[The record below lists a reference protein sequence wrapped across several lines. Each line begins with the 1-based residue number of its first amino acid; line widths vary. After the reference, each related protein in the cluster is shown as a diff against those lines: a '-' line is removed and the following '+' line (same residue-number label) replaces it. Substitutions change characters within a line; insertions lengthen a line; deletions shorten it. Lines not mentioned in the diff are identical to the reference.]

1 MPDIRSTYP
10 NAYRKY
16 FPIDHSRSFISVHLN
31 QQSIISDPKTGARR
45 SPIVKKFTDESRV
58 QTVKDIFEYGL
69 SNSRS
74 NRCLGKRPSFNDP
87 YSWLTYSEVDERI
100 RAIGSALSEVVE
112 FRHNSENVI
121 GIYAPNSPEWVIMQ
135 HACAAYS
142 YTIVPLYPTL
152 GDEAMQ
158 HILSQTKMNCVLCA
172 SGREALHLMDK
183 FESSLEILIIISN
196 DSKFEEVKSRYSPKI
211 SIYLFEELMKL
222 GMNKLLPKKN
232 PLPTDVYMI
241 SYTSGS
247 TGLPKGVLIS
257 HKEVTRTAI
266 SLHESIEFKIVNSN
280 SVHLSYLPLPHIM
293 EQIALLSHILMG
305 ASSGFLTESID
316 RLLDDIQILRPTSLV
331 VVPRVLSR
339 LYTKYQDALGDSAMK
354 KRLYNYIVK
363 KKLAEQKRGKFYHR
377 SVLDTMLFGKLRK
390 KFGGRVCCLVTG
402 SAPLS
407 PELSKFAHAAFG
419 QIFEGYGT
427 TETMGS
433 ITLTSV
439 GEYRLGTV
447 GGVLYGVELK
457 LVDVPD
463 LDLVVSR
470 DGRGEICAR
479 GDQCCKGYFKDP
491 VKTAELIDSDGW
503 IHTGDIGEWTEEG
516 SLKIVDRVKSI
527 FKLAQGEYIAPE
539 KIEMVYQYC
548 RLISQIFIDG
558 NSQKNYPVAV
568 VVPDFT
574 ELRSSLSN
582 GKILQNHKKLSD
594 SELCRNETVN
604 KFVLEKMNAV
614 ATQKLLKGFEK
625 VQAIYLTDE
634 AFTVDNGLL
643 TPTMK
648 LSRNKARNYFSK
660 TIASLYTQH
669 ELNSS
674 ST

>member
-1 MPDIRSTYP
+1 MPDKRSTYP
-10 NAYRKY
+10 NSYEKY
-16 FPIDHSRSFISVHLN
+16 FPLDRSKSFISVHLN
-31 QQSIISDPKTGARR
+31 QQSIISDPKTGARK
-45 SPIVKKFTDESRV
+45 SPISQKFTDESRV
-58 QTVKDIFEYGL
+58 QTVKDLFEYGL
-69 SNSRS
+69 NNSRS

-87 YSWLTYSEVDERI
+87 YSWLTYDEVDERI
-100 RAIGSALSEVVE
+100 RAIGSALSEIVKLK
-112 FRHNSENVI
+112 HDCENFV

-152 GDEAMQ
+152 GDEALQ

-183 FESSLEILIIISN
+183 FESSLEILMIVAN
-196 DSKFEEVKSRYSPKI
+196 DSKFEEVKSRYSSKV

-222 GMNKLLPKKN
+222 GLNKLLPKKN
-232 PLPTDVYMI
+232 PLPTDLYMI

-247 TGLPKGVLIS
+247 TGLPKGVLIR
-257 HKEVTRTAI
+257 HKEFASSVIA
-266 SLHESIEFKIVNSN
+266 LHESFEFKMINSN
-280 SVHLSYLPLPHIM
+280 SVHLSYLPLSHMM
-293 EQIALLSHILMG
+293 EQVAMSSHILMG
-305 ASSGFLTESID
+305 ACSGFLTESID
-316 RLLDDIQILRPTSLV
+316 GLLDDAHILRPTLLAI
-331 VVPRVLSR
+331 VPRVLSR
-339 LYTKYQDALGDSAMK
+339 LYTKYQSALGDSVVK
-354 KRLYNYIVK
+354 KQLYNYIVK
-363 KKLAEQKRGKFYHR
+363 KKLAEQERGKFHHR
-377 SVLDTMLFGKLRK
+377 SVVDTILFGKLRN
-390 KFGGRVCCLVTG
+390 KFGGRVCCVVSG

-407 PELSKFAHAAFG
+407 PELSKFAHAVFNVV
-419 QIFEGYGT
+419 FEGYGS
-427 TETMGS
+427 TETMGCV
-433 ITLTSV
+433 TLSSV

-447 GGVLYGVELK
+447 GGVVYGVELK

-463 LDLVVSR
+463 FGLVALR

-479 GDQCCKGYFKDP
+479 GDHCSKGYFKDP

-539 KIEMVYQYC
+539 KIEMAYQTC
-548 RLISQIFIDG
+548 KLTSQVFVDG
-558 NSQKNYPVAV
+558 NSQKNYPVAI

-574 ELRSSLSN
+574 ELRSALSN
-582 GKILQNHKKLSD
+582 SKVLQHHKKLLD

-604 KFVLEKMNAV
+604 KFVLEEMNAI
-614 ATQKLLKGFEK
+614 ATLKLLKGFEK

-634 AFTVDNGLL
+634 AFTIDNGLL

-660 TIASLYTQH
+660 TIVSLYTQH

>member
-1 MPDIRSTYP
+1 MPDKRSTYP
-10 NAYRKY
+10 NSYEKY
-16 FPIDHSRSFISVHLN
+16 FPLDRSRSFISAHLN
-31 QQSIISDPKTGARR
+31 RQSIISDPKTGARK
-45 SPIVKKFTDESRV
+45 SPISQKFTDKSRV
-58 QTVKDIFEYGL
+58 QTVKDLFEYGL
-69 SNSRS
+69 NNSRS

-87 YSWLTYSEVDERI
+87 YSWLTYDEVDERI
-100 RAIGSALSEVVE
+100 RAIGSALSEIVE
-112 FRHNSENVI
+112 LKHDCENFV

-152 GDEAMQ
+152 GDEALQ

-183 FESSLEILIIISN
+183 FESSLEILIIIAN
-196 DSKFEEVKSRYSPKI
+196 DSKFEEVKSRYSSKV

-222 GMNKLLPKKN
+222 GLNKLLPKKN
-232 PLPTDVYMI
+232 PLPTDLYMI

-247 TGLPKGVLIS
+247 TGLPKGVLIR
-257 HKEVTRTAI
+257 HEEIACAVI
-266 SLHESIEFKIVNSN
+266 GLHESSEFKIVNSN

-293 EQIALLSHILMG
+293 EQVAMSSHILMG
-305 ASSGFLTESID
+305 ACSGFLTESID
-316 RLLDDIQILRPTSLV
+316 GLLDDAHLLRPTSLV

-339 LYTKYQDALGDSAMK
+339 MYTKYQSALGDSVAK
-354 KRLYNYIVK
+354 KQLYNYIVK
-363 KKLAEQKRGKFYHR
+363 KKLAEQKRGKFHHR
-377 SVLDTMLFGKLRK
+377 SVVDTILFGKLRK
-390 KFGGRVCCLVTG
+390 KFGGRVCCVVSG

-407 PELSKFAHAAFG
+407 PELSKFAHAVFNVV
-419 QIFEGYGT
+419 FEGYGT
-427 TETMGS
+427 TETMGGV
-433 ITLTSV
+433 TLSPI
-439 GEYRLGTV
+439 GDYRLGTV
-447 GGVLYGVELK
+447 GGVVYGVELK

-463 LDLVVSR
+463 LDLVALR

-479 GDQCCKGYFKDP
+479 GDQCSKGYFKDP

-527 FKLAQGEYIAPE
+527 FKLSQGEYIAPE
-539 KIEMVYQYC
+539 KIEMAYQTC
-548 RLISQIFIDG
+548 KLISQIFVDG
-558 NSQKNYPVAV
+558 NSQKNYPVAI

-574 ELRSSLSN
+574 ELRSALSN
-582 GKILQNHKKLSD
+582 SKVLQHHKKLLD

-604 KFVLEKMNAV
+604 KFVLEKMNTI
-614 ATQKLLKGFEK
+614 ATLKLLKGFEK

-634 AFTVDNGLL
+634 AFTIDNGLL

-648 LSRNKARNYFSK
+648 LSRNKARNHFSK
-660 TIASLYTQH
+660 TIVSLYTQH

>member
-1 MPDIRSTYP
+1 MPDKRSTYP
-10 NAYRKY
+10 NSYEKY
-16 FPIDHSRSFISVHLN
+16 FPLDRSRSFISAHLN
-31 QQSIISDPKTGARR
+31 RQSIISDPKTGARK
-45 SPIVKKFTDESRV
+45 SPISQKFTDESRV
-58 QTVKDIFEYGL
+58 QTVKDLFEYGL
-69 SNSRS
+69 NNSRS

-87 YSWLTYSEVDERI
+87 YSWLTYDEVDERI
-100 RAIGSALSEVVE
+100 RAIGSALSEIVKLK
-112 FRHNSENVI
+112 HDCENFV

-152 GDEAMQ
+152 GDEALQ

-183 FESSLEILIIISN
+183 FESSLEILIIVAN
-196 DSKFEEVKSRYSPKI
+196 DSKFEEVKSRYSSKV

-222 GMNKLLPKKN
+222 GLNKLLPKKN
-232 PLPTDVYMI
+232 PLPTDLYMI

-247 TGLPKGVLIS
+247 TGLPKGVLIR
-257 HKEVTRTAI
+257 HEEIVCAVI
-266 SLHESIEFKIVNSN
+266 GLHESSEFKIVNSK

-293 EQIALLSHILMG
+293 EQVAMSSHILMG
-305 ASSGFLTESID
+305 ACSGFLTESID
-316 RLLDDIQILRPTSLV
+316 GLLDDAHLLRPTSLIL
-331 VVPRVLSR
+331 VPRVLSR
-339 LYTKYQDALGDSAMK
+339 MYTKYQSALGDSVAK
-354 KRLYNYIVK
+354 KQLYNYIVK
-363 KKLAEQKRGKFYHR
+363 KKLAEQKRGKFHHR
-377 SVLDTMLFGKLRK
+377 SVVDTILFGKLRK
-390 KFGGRVCCLVTG
+390 KFGGRVCCIISG

-407 PELSKFAHAAFG
+407 PELSKFAHAVFNLV
-419 QIFEGYGT
+419 FEGYGT
-427 TETMGS
+427 TETMGGVTLSS
-433 ITLTSV
+433 I

-447 GGVLYGVELK
+447 GGVVYGVELK

-463 LDLVVSR
+463 LDLVALR

-479 GDQCCKGYFKDP
+479 GDQCSKGYFKDP

-527 FKLAQGEYIAPE
+527 FKLSQGEYIAPE
-539 KIEMVYQYC
+539 KIEMAYQTC
-548 RLISQIFIDG
+548 KLISQIFVDG
-558 NSQKNYPVAV
+558 NSQKNYPVAI

-574 ELRSSLSN
+574 ELRSALSN
-582 GKILQNHKKLSD
+582 SKVLQHHKKLLD

-604 KFVLEKMNAV
+604 KFVLEKMNTI
-614 ATQKLLKGFEK
+614 ATLKLLKGFEK

-634 AFTVDNGLL
+634 AFTIDNGLL

-660 TIASLYTQH
+660 TIVSLYTQH

>member
-1 MPDIRSTYP
+1 MPDKRSTYP
-10 NAYRKY
+10 NSYEKY
-16 FPIDHSRSFISVHLN
+16 SPLDRSRSFISVHLN
-31 QQSIISDPKTGARR
+31 QQSIISDPKTGARK
-45 SPIVKKFTDESRV
+45 SPISQKFTDESRV
-58 QTVKDIFEYGL
+58 QTIKDIFEYGL
-69 SNSRS
+69 NNSRS

-87 YSWLTYSEVDERI
+87 YSWLTYDEVDERI
-100 RAIGSALSEVVE
+100 RAIGSALSEIVKLK
-112 FRHNSENVI
+112 HDCENFV

-152 GDEAMQ
+152 GDEALQ

-183 FESSLEILIIISN
+183 FESSLEILIIIAN
-196 DSKFEEVKSRYSPKI
+196 DSKFEEVKSRYSSKV

-222 GMNKLLPKKN
+222 GLNKLLPKKN
-232 PLPTDVYMI
+232 PLPTDLYMI

-247 TGLPKGVLIS
+247 TGLPKGVLIR
-257 HKEVTRTAI
+257 HKEVTCAVI
-266 SLHESIEFKIVNSN
+266 GLHESSEFKIVNSN

-293 EQIALLSHILMG
+293 EQVAMSSHILMG
-305 ASSGFLTESID
+305 ACSGFLTESID
-316 RLLDDIQILRPTSLV
+316 GLLDDAYLLRPTSLV

-339 LYTKYQDALGDSAMK
+339 MYTKYQSALGDSVVK
-354 KRLYNYIVK
+354 KKLYNYIVN
-363 KKLAEQKRGKFYHR
+363 KKLAEQKRGKFNHR
-377 SVLDTMLFGKLRK
+377 SFVDTLLFGKLRK
-390 KFGGRVCCLVTG
+390 KFGGRVCCVVSG

-407 PELSKFAHAAFG
+407 PELSKFAHAVFNVV
-419 QIFEGYGT
+419 FEGYGT
-427 TETMGS
+427 TETMGGV
-433 ITLTSV
+433 TLSPV

-447 GGVLYGVELK
+447 GGVVYGVELK

-463 LDLVVSR
+463 LGLVALR

-479 GDQCCKGYFKDP
+479 GDQCSKGYFKDP

-503 IHTGDIGEWTEEG
+503 VHTGDIGEWTEEG

-539 KIEMVYQYC
+539 KIEMAYQTC
-548 RLISQIFIDG
+548 KLISQIFVDG
-558 NSQKNYPVAV
+558 NSQKNYPVAI

-574 ELRSSLSN
+574 ELRSALSN
-582 GKILQNHKKLSD
+582 SKVLQHHKKLLD

-604 KFVLEKMNAV
+604 KFVLEKMNGV
-614 ATQKLLKGFEK
+614 ATLKLLKGFEK

-660 TIASLYTQH
+660 TIISLYTQH

>member
-1 MPDIRSTYP
+1 MPDKRSTYP
-10 NAYRKY
+10 NSYEKY
-16 FPIDHSRSFISVHLN
+16 FPLDRSRSFISVHLN
-31 QQSIISDPKTGARR
+31 QQSIISDPKTGARK
-45 SPIVKKFTDESRV
+45 SPISQKFTDESRV
-58 QTVKDIFEYGL
+58 QTVKDLFEYGL
-69 SNSRS
+69 NNSRS

-87 YSWLTYSEVDERI
+87 YSWLTYDEVDERI
-100 RAIGSALSEVVE
+100 RAIGSALSEIVKLK
-112 FRHNSENVI
+112 HDCENFV

-152 GDEAMQ
+152 GDEALQ

-183 FESSLEILIIISN
+183 FESSLEILIIIAN
-196 DSKFEEVKSRYSPKI
+196 DSKFEEVKSRYSSKV

-222 GMNKLLPKKN
+222 GLNKLLPKKN
-232 PLPTDVYMI
+232 PLPTDLYMI

-247 TGLPKGVLIS
+247 TGLPKGVLIR
-257 HKEVTRTAI
+257 HKEIACAVI
-266 SLHESIEFKIVNSN
+266 GLHESSEFKIVNSN

-293 EQIALLSHILMG
+293 EQVAMSSHILMG
-305 ASSGFLTESID
+305 ACSGFLTESID
-316 RLLDDIQILRPTSLV
+316 GLLDDAHLLRPTSLV

-339 LYTKYQDALGDSAMK
+339 MYTKYQSALGDSVAK
-354 KRLYNYIVK
+354 KQLYNYIVK
-363 KKLAEQKRGKFYHR
+363 KKLAEQKRGKFHHR
-377 SVLDTMLFGKLRK
+377 SVVDTMLFGKLRK
-390 KFGGRVCCLVTG
+390 KFGGRVCCIISG

-407 PELSKFAHAAFG
+407 PELSKFAHAVFNLV
-419 QIFEGYGT
+419 FEGYGT
-427 TETMGS
+427 TETMGGV
-433 ITLTSV
+433 TLSPI

-447 GGVLYGVELK
+447 GGVVYGVELK

-463 LDLVVSR
+463 LDLVALR

-479 GDQCCKGYFKDP
+479 GDQCSKGYFKDP

-539 KIEMVYQYC
+539 KIEMAYQTC
-548 RLISQIFIDG
+548 KLTSQVFVDG
-558 NSQKNYPVAV
+558 NSQKNYPVAI

-574 ELRSSLSN
+574 ELRSALSN
-582 GKILQNHKKLSD
+582 SKVLQHHKKLLD

-604 KFVLEKMNAV
+604 KFVLEEMNTI
-614 ATQKLLKGFEK
+614 ATLKLLKGFEK

-634 AFTVDNGLL
+634 AFTIDNGLL

-648 LSRNKARNYFSK
+648 LSRNKARNHFSK
-660 TIASLYTQH
+660 TIVSLYTQH